1 MRDFAPGAKKA
12 PVVNAGTGAK
22 GEGGTKAPME
32 NVDTTAPSAK
42 K

>member
-22 GEGGTKAPME
+22 GGTKAPME